1 MSEEI
6 MDVMQIEDSLGL
18 TVCRRQPL
26 VIERGEGAF
35 VWDDR
40 GNRLLDLTAGWGVT
54 SLGHAHPVILSA
66 LANQAACIIQ
76 NPNSGFTYSPARAR
90 LLVELQQ
97 VLPDGL
103 DRIYFANSGAEANDA
118 ALKFARKIT
127 GRQRVLAIHNS
138 FHGRTLAT
146 LSVSGSSG
154 NSARFLPNVPGN
166 DFVSID
172 EFGAEIDGDTAAV
185 IIEPVQGEGGV
196 KAVPH
201 DVLQTL
207 KQQCRSH
214 GALLII
220 DEVQTGFCRTG
231 DFFAISE
238 SGVTPDIMT
247 MGKGIAGGLPFA
259 AFAMTQEL
267 ADAVQL
273 GDHGGTY
280 CGNPLMCAVSAAVVG
295 CLREQRVDNHVKAL
309 GQVML
314 QDLRELQRAFPDL
327 ICEVRG
333 RGFMVALA
341 LHEDAWVWPLTDACQ
356 RQGVIVTPTRNAV
369 VRLLPSLLLTAGEWQ
384 LGLSG
389 IRTALV
395 ELRQQCAGQARCA

>member
-1 MSEEI
+1 

-389 IRTALV
+389 IRAALV